1 MTISLHNRCQEAAHR
16 GDRLHPRRCGSWHSV
31 CIAAPNDGPARLSGR
46 ASGRWQRILQQHDA
60 GKNHPERIRGW
71 YNLAGGGAGFLLVE
85 YDDPR
90 ELSRFLTPY
99 MDLLS
104 FDVRAIYETKY
115 DEAIRRAQQEYGV
128 GTTSAPTARGT

>member
-1 MTISLHNRCQEAAHR
+1 MLYHCEFT
-16 GDRLHPRRCGSWHSV
+16 WHAGTSTEEV
-31 CIAAPNDGPARLSGR
+31 
-46 ASGRWQRILQQHDA
+46 WQRVLQQHDA
-60 GKNHPERIRGW
+60 GQNHPERIRGW
-71 YNLAGGGAGFLLVE
+71 YSLAGGGAGFLLVE

-128 GTTSAPTARGT
+128 GTGGTPAAGSTKFPPS

>member
-1 MTISLHNRCQEAAHR
+1 MLYYCEFT
-16 GDRLHPRRCGSWHSV
+16 WHAGTSEEEV
-31 CIAAPNDGPARLSGR
+31 
-46 ASGRWQRILQQHDA
+46 WQRILQQHAA

-99 MDLLS
+99 MDLMS
-104 FDVRAIYETKY
+104 VDVHAIYETNY
-115 DEAIRRAQQEYGV
+115 DAAVRRAQQEYGV
-128 GTTSAPTARGT
+128 GSGATPAGGGPS